1 MPEPRAA
8 PLGIGRV
15 IRFFYEEPQ
24 REDLDVMVFRGEGA
38 DESMAYSVIQSD
50 SV

>member
-15 IRFFYEEPQ
+15 IRVCEEPQ

-38 DESMAYSVIQSD
+38 DESMAYTMIQSD